1 MSVELNTID
10 DPTIAAEPGALGEL
24 IEEAVRRLAAD
35 PTAVPTAEELRAAST
50 IPELPY
56 ALSIAETAEF
66 TGLSA
71 HTLRYYE
78 RIGLL
83 DVPRDPNGIR
93 VFDVAS
99 LRRVVFL
106 ARMRASG
113 MPITQLRRYV
123 ELVDADTLESLPER
137 LAIMREHREALL
149 RRLAETQVALAI
161 TDYKIA
167 SYAAGPTPD
176 DIEEQK

>member
-1 MSVELNTID
+1 
-10 DPTIAAEPGALGEL
+10 
-24 IEEAVRRLAAD
+24 
-35 PTAVPTAEELRAAST
+35 
-50 IPELPY
+50 
-56 ALSIAETAEF
+56 
-66 TGLSA
+66 
-71 HTLRYYE
+71 
-78 RIGLL
+78 
-83 DVPRDPNGIR
+83 
-93 VFDVAS
+93 FDVAA

-123 ELVDADTLESLPER
+123 ELVDSDTLESLPER
-137 LAIMREHREALL
+137 LAIMRQHREALL

-176 DIEEQK
+176 DIEEQKRPFPAAASTVGTRRSSPPSSAF

>member
-1 MSVELNTID
+1 MSVDSSTIPEEL
-10 DPTIAAEPGALGEL
+10 AASPASLGDL
-24 IEEAVRRLAAD
+24 IEFAVRRLAAD
-35 PTAVPTAEELRAAST
+35 PTAVPTTEELHAASAV
-50 IPELPY
+50 PDLPY
-56 ALSIAETAEF
+56 ELTIAETAEL

-83 DVPRDPNGIR
+83 DVPRDVNGVR
-93 VFDVAS
+93 TYDVAS

-106 ARMRASG
+106 TRMRASG

-123 ELVDADTLESLPER
+123 ELVDADTVESLPER
-137 LAIMREHREALL
+137 LTIMRQHREALL

-167 SYAAGPTPD
+167 NYAAGPTPN
-176 DIEEQK
+176 DIEEQR

>member
-1 MSVELNTID
+1 MSVELSTVDERSVAESAGLD
-10 DPTIAAEPGALGEL
+10 DQVEA
-24 IEEAVRRLAAD
+24 AVRRLAAD
-35 PTAVPTAEELRAAST
+35 STAIPTPDELHAAST
-50 IPELPY
+50 IPELPR
-56 ALSIAETAEF
+56 ALSIAETAQF

-83 DVPRDPNGIR
+83 GVPRNDHGVRI
-93 VFDVAS
+93 FDSAAI
-99 LRRVVFL
+99 RRVVFL
-106 ARMRASG
+106 ARMRTSG
-113 MPITQLRRYV
+113 MPIAQLRHYI
-123 ELVDADTLESLPER
+123 ELVDADTVESLPER
-137 LAIMREHREALL
+137 LAIMRAHREALQ

>member
-1 MSVELNTID
+1 MSVDLSTSPEEL
-10 DPTIAAEPGALGEL
+10 AASPAALGDL
-24 IEEAVRRLAAD
+24 IEFAVRRLTAD
-35 PTAVPTAEELRAAST
+35 PTAIPTPEELRAVST
-50 IPELPY
+50 IPGLPY
-56 ALSIAETAEF
+56 ALSIAETAEV

-83 DVPRDPNGIR
+83 DVPRDHNGVRI
-93 VFDVAS
+93 FDAAT

-106 ARMRASG
+106 ARMRTSG
-113 MPITQLRRYV
+113 MPIAQLRRYV
-123 ELVDADTLESLPER
+123 ELVDSDTPDSLPER
-137 LAIMREHREALL
+137 LAIMRAHREALL